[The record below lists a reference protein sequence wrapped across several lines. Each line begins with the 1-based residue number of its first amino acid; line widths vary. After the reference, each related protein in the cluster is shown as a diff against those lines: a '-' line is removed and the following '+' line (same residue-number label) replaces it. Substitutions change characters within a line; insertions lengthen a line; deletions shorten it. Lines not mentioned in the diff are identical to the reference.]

1 MLDWDDLRVFLTCA
15 RTRSFKEG
23 AARLRL
29 DPTTIARRVQRLEDE
44 LRTTLFVRSPRGL
57 LLTAAGAQL
66 LDTSQGVEAAVDQIA
81 ADDTFAAATG
91 VVRLSASEGFGAH
104 VLAPAIPALLDSR
117 PGLRLELVATA
128 SFLSASS
135 READIAVTLAPP
147 TSSRLA
153 VERLTAYGLGLYG
166 APAYIAAAG
175 RPSCVEDLKSQ
186 HLVGYIDD
194 LLYAAELRY
203 LSEILPDLK
212 VRATSSSIRAQL
224 ELAVAGAGL
233 CVLPH
238 FMAAASPGLEPVLP
252 ETVQL
257 TRTFWISVHR
267 DLQDTRR
274 IRLVRD
280 WLLETVAARADLLT
294 ASPLRSRDGAPARHQ
309 A

>member
-1 MLDWDDLRVFLTCA
+1 MLDWDDLRVFLACA
-15 RTRSFKEG
+15 RTGSFKEG
-23 AARLRL
+23 ARRLRL
-29 DPTTIARRVQRLEDE
+29 DPTTVARRVQRLEDE
-44 LRTTLFVRSPRGL
+44 MRTTLFVRSPRGL
-57 LLTAAGAQL
+57 QLTAAGAEL
-66 LDTSQGVEAAVDQIA
+66 LEASHSVETAVDRVGA
-81 ADDTFAAATG
+81 AESFTAATG

-128 SFLSASS
+128 GFLSASS

-153 VERLTAYGLGLYG
+153 VERLTDYGLGLYG
-166 APAYIAAAG
+166 APAYLDRAG
-175 RPSCVEDLKSQ
+175 RPQGVEDLGAH

-203 LSEILPDLK
+203 LNEIHPDLR

-224 ELAVAGAGL
+224 ELSVAGAGL

-238 FMAAASPGLEPVLP
+238 FMADASPALEPVLP
-252 ETVQL
+252 DAVRL

-267 DLQDTRR
+267 DLQETRR
-274 IRLVRD
+274 IRIVRD
-280 WLLETVAARADLLT
+280 WLLATVAAQSVR
-294 ASPLRSRDGAPARHQ
+294 LRGLG
-309 A
+309 

>member
-1 MLDWDDLRVFLTCA
+1 MLDWDDLRVFLACA
-15 RTRSFKEG
+15 RTGSFKEG

-29 DPTTIARRVQRLEDE
+29 DPTTVARRMQRLEDE

-57 LLTAAGAQL
+57 QLTAAGAEL
-66 LDTSQGVEAAVDQIA
+66 RDTSQGVETAVDRVGA
-81 ADDTFAAATG
+81 AETLAAATG

-104 VLAPAIPALLDSR
+104 VLAPAIPGLLDSR

-128 SFLSASS
+128 GFLSASS

-153 VERLTAYGLGLYG
+153 VQRLTDYGLGLYG
-166 APAYIAAAG
+166 SRDYLAHAG
-175 RPSCVEDLKSQ
+175 RPRVVEDLSAH

-203 LSEILPDLK
+203 LNEIHPDLR

-238 FMAAASPGLEPVLP
+238 FMAEASPALEPVLP
-252 ETVQL
+252 DAVRL

-267 DLQDTRR
+267 DLQETRR
-274 IRLVRD
+274 IRVVRD
-280 WLLETVAARADLLT
+280 WLLETVAAQHAR
-294 ASPLRSRDGAPARHQ
+294 LRGPG
-309 A
+309 